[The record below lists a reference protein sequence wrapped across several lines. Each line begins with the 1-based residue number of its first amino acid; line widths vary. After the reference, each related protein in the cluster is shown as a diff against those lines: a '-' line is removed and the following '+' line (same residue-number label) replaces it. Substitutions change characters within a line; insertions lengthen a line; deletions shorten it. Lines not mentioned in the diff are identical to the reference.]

1 MAADFEL
8 EFPEGTD
15 FLWEFTL
22 TDQDGVAID
31 ISGATITLALF
42 SPSAGTNPNGT
53 AELTYTTAN
62 NVSITDGN
70 NGVGTVDFEAEDTV
84 NLQGSYIAELEVVT
98 ALSKTYSKWGKVKI
112 TPRRLDA

>member
-22 TDQDGVAID
+22 QDQDAAAID
-31 ISGATITLALF
+31 ISAATITFALF
-42 SPSAGTNPNGT
+42 LPSAATNPNGT

-62 NVSITDGN
+62 NVSITDGAA
-70 NGVGTVDFEAEDTV
+70 GEGTVDFEAADTV
-84 NLQGSYIAELEVVT
+84 ALAGGYIAELEVVT
-98 ALSKTYSKWGKVKI
+98 ALGKTYSKWGKVKI